1 LRDAIPSATI
11 VIISAQDP
19 KLMRTVAD
27 SIQIE
32 YCASKSNL
40 GTDLIASLEQ
50 ISGEKQ
56 RPV

>member
-1 LRDAIPSATI
+1 

-32 YCASKSNL
+32 YFASKSNL